1 MMKAKWIA
9 GILLMAITIS
19 ACDDDTATVGSSL
32 TKDVD
37 HFTIY
42 TDTFNVATRSIK
54 IDSVLSKSEYCYLGR
69 IKDPTTGD
77 YVTSDFT
84 TQFNTLESLA
94 GKLFFLRVKVG
105 IVELSFFCR
114 NGHLKHLELHGSQC
128 VALDAVDVDVDVAG
142 VGNDLTV
149 VRLADHKAF

>member
-1 MMKAKWIA
+1 MSGLIIRKRKVKRIISSKFFSYMMKAKWIA

-77 YVTSDFT
+77 YVMPCMC
-84 TQFNTLESLA
+84 A
-94 GKLFFLRVKVG
+94 P
-105 IVELSFFCR
+105 
-114 NGHLKHLELHGSQC
+114 
-128 VALDAVDVDVDVAG
+128 
-142 VGNDLTV
+142 
-149 VRLADHKAF
+149 